1 MRLRTLPLSLA
12 GVVCGSLLAVVPN
25 GGSGWAL
32 AFLYLTTVSL
42 QILSNL
48 SNEMGDHLTGVD
60 GDSREGPNYS
70 LSEGGLTVRQMW
82 RAINAFVI
90 ICAFSGLL
98 MLLFSFQFSILN
110 FQFSI
115 LLLLGAAAIWAATHY
130 TLGKNPYGYRGLGDL
145 FVFIFFGLVAVCGA
159 YYVCTHNLTN
169 LYTLLPGSAI
179 GFFSMGVLNVNN
191 IRDMK
196 TDAAT
201 RTTVALKL
209 GARRARIYQTILIC
223 GGWLL
228 MVLYTLLT
236 AHGWT
241 PWLFVLTLPLYV
253 RHLRGVWRL
262 DGGALDPMLPLLVIS
277 TFLFSLLAGTG
288 MLLTY

>member
-1 MRLRTLPLSLA
+1 M
-12 GVVCGSLLAVVPN
+12 
-25 GGSGWAL
+25 
-32 AFLYLTTVSL
+32 
-42 QILSNL
+42 
-48 SNEMGDHLTGVD
+48 
-60 GDSREGPNYS
+60 
-70 LSEGGLTVRQMW
+70 
-82 RAINAFVI
+82 
-90 ICAFSGLL
+90 
-98 MLLFSFQFSILN
+98 
-110 FQFSI
+110 
-115 LLLLGAAAIWAATHY
+115 
-130 TLGKNPYGYRGLGDL
+130 
-145 FVFIFFGLVAVCGA
+145 
-159 YYVCTHNLTN
+159 
-169 LYTLLPGSAI
+169 
-179 GFFSMGVLNVNN
+179 LNVNN

-209 GARRARIYQTILIC
+209 GAHRARIYQTLLIC

-262 DGGALDPMLPLLVIS
+262 DGRALDPMLPLLVIS

-288 MLLTY
+288 MLLAY